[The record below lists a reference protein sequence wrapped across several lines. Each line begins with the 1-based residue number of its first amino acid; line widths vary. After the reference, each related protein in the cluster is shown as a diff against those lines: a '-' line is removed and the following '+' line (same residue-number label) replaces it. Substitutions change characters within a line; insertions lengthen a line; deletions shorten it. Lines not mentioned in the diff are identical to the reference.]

1 MHTIIESTVVLL
13 RQRWRAAHADDEGA
27 TAIEWAIFA
36 LLALAVAGLVAGAIT
51 LAINNRLPGI
61 K

>member
-1 MHTIIESTVVLL
+1 MYTLIASLVTVL
-13 RQRWRAAHADDEGA
+13 RQRWRAAHADDRGA

-36 LLALAVAGLVAGAIT
+36 LLALAIAGAVAGVIT
-51 LAINNRLPGI
+51 AAVNNRTANI

>member
-1 MHTIIESTVVLL
+1 MKHLLGPTLGVL
-13 RQRWRAAHADDEGA
+13 RERWRAARDDDRGA

-36 LLALAVAGLVAGAIT
+36 LLSILVAGLVAGAIT

-61 K
+61 S

>member
-1 MHTIIESTVVLL
+1 MNHLIESTVVLL
-13 RQRWRAAHADDEGA
+13 RAQWRAARSDDHGA

-51 LAINNRLPGI
+51 LAINNRLPSI

>member
-1 MHTIIESTVVLL
+1 MHTLVQSAVVLL
-13 RQRWRAAHADDEGA
+13 RQRWQAAHADDQGA

-61 K
+61 Q

>member
-1 MHTIIESTVVLL
+1 MFRVLRERL
-13 RQRWRAAHADDEGA
+13 RAARSNDRGA

-51 LAINNRLPGI
+51 VAVNNRLPGI
-61 K
+61 Q

>member
-1 MHTIIESTVVLL
+1 MHALTESTIALL
-13 RQRWRAAHADDEGA
+13 RQRWRAAHADDQGA

-51 LAINNRLPGI
+51 TRLPGI
-61 K
+61 Q

>member
-1 MHTIIESTVVLL
+1 MHALIETALALL
-13 RQRWRAAHADDEGA
+13 HDRWRAAHTDDSGA

-51 LAINNRLPGI
+51 MAVNNRLPGI
-61 K
+61 Q